1 MYCGVHLH
9 KLLHLK
15 NWMKCTKLFTVIY
28 PLKDNIFFLS
38 LKKKKL
44 IINVWNTISIQTLRQ
59 EKACLM
65 FNVNLIKIQV
75 ST

>member
-28 PLKDNIFFLS
+28 PLKDNFFFFIF
-38 LKKKKL
+38 KKKK
-44 IINVWNTISIQTLRQ
+44 INNKRMEHDIDTNLATRES
-59 EKACLM
+59 M
-65 FNVNLIKIQV
+65 FNVQCQ
-75 ST
+75 SD

>member
-38 LKKKKL
+38 LRKK
-44 IINVWNTISIQTLRQ
+44 N
-59 EKACLM
+59 
-65 FNVNLIKIQV
+65 
-75 ST
+75 